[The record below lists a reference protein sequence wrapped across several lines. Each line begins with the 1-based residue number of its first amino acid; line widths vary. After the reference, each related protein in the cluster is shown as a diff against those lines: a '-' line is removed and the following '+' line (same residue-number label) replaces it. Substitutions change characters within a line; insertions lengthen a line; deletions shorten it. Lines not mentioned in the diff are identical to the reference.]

1 MYVYIMKSKKISSLK
16 DSEFE
21 ESVTFSKSDKGLNRT
36 PDKMIDISTQ
46 ETVLK
51 THAIDNNILRES
63 SEGVYDVNLSKK
75 SYNTVSNLYQDMCSR
90 YGNDIIL
97 ETADNSFRVRKI
109 RTELSSPVAIFQDV
123 AMSKK
128 SESGKNMLFEF
139 ASNESDN
146 SIGIPY
152 TLNSVPDRLYVINGR
167 VYSGFSM
174 WFGVQSIRSPED
186 YARNVDLTY
195 NVPFVNAGFQLKG
208 ALSLG
213 ASFDIVH
220 GSEEEETPEEALLKN
235 IFFGKL
241 NINTTRL
248 KKTSFHLDT
257 YGNAYWHIR
266 RDKQGF
272 PDKVTI
278 LQPERVKVFLDPRTT
293 KILYYVYLPPI
304 LAGMALTPYPN
315 VRDNPNLLHGPALSY
330 PTPIVIDPQDIIHF
344 KENDYTEY
352 PFGLSCLKSV
362 LDPCTARLD
371 INLIAPM
378 IFKRYAKPYIH
389 WRLDPM
395 VPFQLTK
402 GQIEGYIDGMK
413 NELQNMEPMSDP
425 ITTTRW
431 SAQTIGAA
439 QGKAELLTILQ
450 DMDNQIF
457 SAVGVPEPYFKPQ
470 SGSDRMISEQDK
482 TLMAAMKQRQD
493 MVGNLMFDKIIK
505 TVVDTY
511 DMQINKNL
519 IESGM
524 EPMPERQWNQY
535 PQLQWRETFK
545 QDQTQTIQNTL
556 ALVQSG
562 IIDHSR
568 AARRVGEY
576 APSESEELRRQR
588 DLQKISEEVQI
599 GQAKVQMLQ
608 TQMQIMQAEMM
619 LQNPEMMLQQMA
631 GEGGEEGSPEG
642 GKKPKKTPD
651 QQSMDKYDEDSRYRV
666 TFLNKAGKRQ
676 TEIMKGSTVKS
687 LRGAGKVIE
696 NVQAVST
703 TPTTKAQDSAKE
715 ALK

>member
-304 LAGMALTPYPN
+304 LAGMVLTPYPN

-330 PTPIVIDPQDIIHF
+330 PAPIVIDPQDIIHF